1 LKVAGSAIYKWRVDA
16 LGVAVMVVGFIILT
30 SGCTLLSWGSK
41 PDCPK
46 PQPCPSCPPAKVVTV
61 EKACEL
67 PPPITLPAVTRSDCG
82 AGSGLVACFDVPN
95 AALLAQREAALKDWI
110 RETRARCGVVPP
122 TNGVGAGTAR

>member
-1 LKVAGSAIYKWRVDA
+1 MKVAGFAIYSW
-16 LGVAVMVVGFIILT
+16 LL

-46 PQPCPSCPPAKVVTV
+46 PQPCPTCPPAKVITV

-67 PPPITLPAVTRSDCG
+67 PPPVTLPAVTRADCG
-82 AGSGLVACFDVPN
+82 STGLVACFDVPN

-122 TNGVGAGTAR
+122 TTGVGAGTTP